1 MVRRSAR
8 DCRDCP
14 GHETTHS
21 GTQLHFFTHVVIYKD
36 FRLYLGHDGVSSFAC
51 DAIEAAQDL
60 QHKRPGGMEA
70 IGQSVFYDAGT
81 HRGDGRNDRDESPRR
96 EQDKTEAGSEKMYL
110 PKHFADIGGVPCR
123 GCGSDHAHFLHV
135 RGDTFGQ

>member
-1 MVRRSAR
+1 MRRSAR

-21 GTQLHFFTHVVIYKD
+21 GTQLHFFIHVVIYKD

-70 IGQSVFYDAGT
+70 IGQSFFYDAGT
-81 HRGDGRNDRDESPRR
+81 HTEETAAMIVMSRQEESRIRLRLALKKCTYRNIL
-96 EQDKTEAGSEKMYL
+96 QT
-110 PKHFADIGGVPCR
+110 
-123 GCGSDHAHFLHV
+123 
-135 RGDTFGQ
+135 